1 MPTIGSEAAPGAPS
15 GSTIQQFLRR
25 VDLTSLRLFVAICEE
40 GSLTKAAVREGIAA
54 SAVSKR
60 LSDLE
65 DILGVSLFDRLARG
79 MALTPAG
86 ETLLHHARVTL
97 LTIEKMGVELGEY
110 SLGVRGHVRM
120 LANLSAIVQFLPD
133 DLPSFLEAHSLLRFD
148 LQECP
153 SSEVVRGIEEGGA
166 DIGICAGDVERR
178 SLETFGY
185 RRDRLVV
192 VTRSDHP
199 LAEHERVYFEET
211 LDFDY
216 IGLHAAS
223 SIFLRSQYAASLAGR
238 SLKLR
243 VHVPGFDAMCR
254 MVQANMGIGILPD
267 RAFDIV
273 GKSMNLKAIPLCD
286 AWAYRQLQ
294 LVVRELRSLPPTARL
309 LFEHLTAGDHAK
321 ATALG

>member
-1 MPTIGSEAAPGAPS
+1 MPTIGPQAVPNATS

-25 VDLTSLRLFVAICEE
+25 VDLTSLRLFIAICEE
-40 GSLTKAAVREGIAA
+40 GSLTKAALREGIAA

-153 SSEVVRGIEEGGA
+153 SAEVVRGIEDGGA
-166 DIGICAGDVERR
+166 DIGICSGDMESR

-192 VTRSDHP
+192 VTRRDHP
-199 LAEHERVYFEET
+199 LAMRERVYFEET

-238 SLKLR
+238 NLKLR

-254 MVQANMGIGILPD
+254 MVQAKMGIGILPD

-273 GKSMNLKAIPLCD
+273 GKSMSLKAIPLSD
-286 AWAYRQLQ
+286 AWASRQLQ

-309 LFEHLTAGDHAK
+309 LFEHLMAGGGPK
-321 ATALG
+321 SVALD